1 MVLINIL
8 KSRVLL
14 PPTMRVTMRVT
25 LRALMIMG
33 MVWGTAS
40 YGISDLKHRIKVRDV
55 NVRLSDVFTDVSQD
69 NDKDV
74 FAAPMPGQSKNIST
88 AELWRIAEVNGIQWA
103 KPQVNK
109 RIRIT
114 RDGNPVDLDILTTL
128 LSDEVRN
135 LGISDNVQLSIYGLG
150 KNLYLPVNSDE
161 SDIEINNLIISSNRN
176 RYRAKLLWPLGDG
189 SYQEIECNG
198 TIELVRLLPVL
209 NRTILPGEI
218 ITKRDVS
225 WVNMSI
231 KKITGNTIQ
240 SEENVIGYTPKR
252 ALVANRMVRNS
263 DVEALQFVKK
273 GSQVTITFIS
283 GSLRMNTIGKA
294 LQHGAM
300 GDPVRVLNMGSN
312 KTIIAQVTGLG
323 QVEIVHRGNTRQLA
337 AR

>member
-1 MVLINIL
+1 MVLRDIL

-14 PPTMRVTMRVT
+14 PTTMRVTMR
-25 LRALMIMG
+25 ALMITG
-33 MVWGTAS
+33 MLWGTAS
-40 YGISDLKHRIKVRDV
+40 YGTSDLKHRITVRDA
-55 NVRLSDVFTDVSQD
+55 NVRLSDVFTDVSQN

-74 FAAPMPGQSKNIST
+74 FAAPMPGQSRNVST

-114 RDGNPVDLDILTTL
+114 REGNPVDIGVLTTL
-128 LSDEVRN
+128 LSDEVKSRGVN
-135 LGISDNVQLSIYGLG
+135 DNVQLSIFGLG
-150 KNLYLPVNSDE
+150 KNLYLPVNADE
-161 SDIEINNLIISSNRN
+161 SDIEINTLTISSNQN
-176 RYRAKLLWPLGDG
+176 RYRAELLWPLGDG

-225 WVNMSI
+225 WINMSI
-231 KKITGNTIQ
+231 KKITRNTVQ
-240 SEENVIGYTPKR
+240 SEESVIGYTPKR
-252 ALVANRMVRNS
+252 ALVANKMVRNS
-263 DVEALQFVKK
+263 DIEALKFVEK

-283 GSLRMNTIGKA
+283 GPLRMNTIGKA

-337 AR
+337 SR